1 MVMMVTL
8 MGKTSLDNC
17 TCGGAPP
24 SWSWNAPQGPR
35 CARGAFNFEAWWLEF
50 VMIKPV
56 GGPNSSDLVKD
67 IDARPLCEANH
78 QVIVVSLKKPSP
90 SVVTSACGLYQ
101 HQNQQHL
108 KQVGYDDQIWE
119 DFPCHLNMYMVTICL
134 DDGINQCS
142 EGDDRKEKITLDL

>member
-1 MVMMVTL
+1 MVMMATL
-8 MGKTSLDNC
+8 MVKTSLDNC

-24 SWSWNAPQGPR
+24 SLSWNAPQGLR

-78 QVIVVSLKKPSP
+78 QVVVVSLKKPSSSAYGVITDISIQP
-90 SVVTSACGLYQ
+90 TAYISIRICSTSNRWGT
-101 HQNQQHL
+101 
-108 KQVGYDDQIWE
+108 
-119 DFPCHLNMYMVTICL
+119 TIRS
-134 DDGINQCS
+134 G
-142 EGDDRKEKITLDL
+142 KISLAT

>member
-1 MVMMVTL
+1 
-8 MGKTSLDNC
+8 
-17 TCGGAPP
+17 
-24 SWSWNAPQGPR
+24 
-35 CARGAFNFEAWWLEF
+35 
-50 VMIKPV
+50 MIKPV

-108 KQVGYDDQIWE
+108 KQVGDDDQIWE
-119 DFPCHLNMYMVTICL
+119 DFPCHLGKVTIDH
-134 DDGINQCS
+134 DDNDNNNDNDNDNNQR
-142 EGDDRKEKITLDL
+142 G